1 MELAITRLELL
12 FLQEERVVEK
22 GQRIEDV
29 KVFFLGQDEH
39 IVDQVLQT
47 LLESVLQILG
57 LDLGLLWCLEC

>member
-39 IVDQVLQT
+39 IVDQVLQP